1 MEQNLQHGLS
11 SQDTYDPS
19 HLLDTLRERMQLK
32 NDAALSRLLEVAPPV
47 ISKIRH
53 RALPVG
59 ASLLI
64 RIHEVTQMSI
74 RELRALMGD
83 RRKNYRFSDAQGK
96 PKQT

>member
-1 MEQNLQHGLS
+1 
-11 SQDTYDPS
+11 
-19 HLLDTLRERMQLK
+19 MQLK

-59 ASLLI
+59 ASLLK
-64 RIHEVTQMSI
+64 RMHEVTQMSI

-96 PKQT
+96 PKQQ